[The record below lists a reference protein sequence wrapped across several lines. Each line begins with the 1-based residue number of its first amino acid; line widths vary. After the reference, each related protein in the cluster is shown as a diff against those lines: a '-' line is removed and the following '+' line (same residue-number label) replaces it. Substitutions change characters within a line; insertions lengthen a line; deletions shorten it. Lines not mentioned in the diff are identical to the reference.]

1 MRPIFSRFQ
10 NVERRDFR
18 QAAPGRTQP
27 RPAKSRWRGRSL
39 RGLGLVLLG
48 VSVAVVSAG
57 LAMGMA
63 PAANRGRSR
72 HRVVEFRIAYP
83 RGTAGN
89 PPGATAPGSTHELT
103 FNPRAPDAI
112 WITGQNE
119 AEVVRLGL
127 QGQETFFPMPV
138 GSGPHGIVFNRQ
150 GQLWVTLEFAG
161 ELVRLNSHGK
171 IVQQVHLP
179 RDCPSCGSG
188 VAPGPHGLAV
198 GPDGR
203 TLWYTGKEASVIG
216 RVSPEGAVRSFRLP
230 HPDSK
235 PIYIHVGPD
244 GNMWFTE
251 LTGNRIGRITPSGHL
266 REFTIPTPDSRPIEI
281 VPDPRGR
288 AMWFSEEASNK
299 IGRISLNG
307 KITEF
312 QVPKSQPNQ
321 ILAGLAFDRQGNLW
335 VEQYIDQNHPSPPG
349 PDRLVRIASSITTTK
364 PGDLSA
370 KQFKFFDV
378 PTRKTVMHRIML
390 GPDGNMWFTEMMAN
404 QVGRIL
410 TDGN

>member
-1 MRPIFSRFQ
+1 
-10 NVERRDFR
+10 
-18 QAAPGRTQP
+18 
-27 RPAKSRWRGRSL
+27 
-39 RGLGLVLLG
+39 
-48 VSVAVVSAG
+48 
-57 LAMGMA
+57 
-63 PAANRGRSR
+63 
-72 HRVVEFRIAYP
+72 
-83 RGTAGN
+83 
-89 PPGATAPGSTHELT
+89 
-103 FNPRAPDAI
+103 
-112 WITGQNE
+112 
-119 AEVVRLGL
+119 
-127 QGQETFFPMPV
+127 
-138 GSGPHGIVFNRQ
+138 
-150 GQLWVTLEFAG
+150 
-161 ELVRLNSHGK
+161 
-171 IVQQVHLP
+171 
-179 RDCPSCGSG
+179 
-188 VAPGPHGLAV
+188 
-198 GPDGR
+198 
-203 TLWYTGKEASVIG
+203 VIG
-216 RVSPEGAVRSFRLP
+216 RVSPDGAARSFRLP

-235 PIYIHVGPD
+235 PIYIHAGPD
-244 GNMWFTE
+244 GDMWFTE

-288 AMWFSEEASNK
+288 AMWFSEEASDK

-349 PDRLVRIASSITTTK
+349 PDRLVRIASSITTTR

-410 TDGN
+410 ADGN

>member
-18 QAAPGRTQP
+18 QAAPGPSQP
-27 RPAKSRWRGRSL
+27 SPAKSRWRGRSL

-203 TLWYTGKEASVIG
+203 TLWYTGKEASVI
-216 RVSPEGAVRSFRLP
+216 
-230 HPDSK
+230 
-235 PIYIHVGPD
+235 
-244 GNMWFTE
+244 
-251 LTGNRIGRITPSGHL
+251 
-266 REFTIPTPDSRPIEI
+266 
-281 VPDPRGR
+281 
-288 AMWFSEEASNK
+288 
-299 IGRISLNG
+299 
-307 KITEF
+307 
-312 QVPKSQPNQ
+312 
-321 ILAGLAFDRQGNLW
+321 
-335 VEQYIDQNHPSPPG
+335 
-349 PDRLVRIASSITTTK
+349 
-364 PGDLSA
+364 
-370 KQFKFFDV
+370 
-378 PTRKTVMHRIML
+378 
-390 GPDGNMWFTEMMAN
+390 
-404 QVGRIL
+404 
-410 TDGN
+410 